1 MDGMNILSWA
11 VFGLIAGVIAN
22 AIDPE
27 PSSGGVLGAIVL
39 GVVGALV
46 GGFLA
51 NLVFGVGVTGFNI
64 SSLVV
69 AVLGSLLVLM
79 AGRAFRRA

>member
-1 MDGMNILSWA
+1 MDLLAWA

-22 AIDPE
+22 AIDPHE
-27 PSSGGVLGAIVL
+27 SSGGILGAIVL
-39 GVVGALV
+39 GVVGAMV

-51 NLVFGVGVTGFNI
+51 NLVFGVGVSGFNI

-79 AGRAFRRA
+79 AGRALSRA